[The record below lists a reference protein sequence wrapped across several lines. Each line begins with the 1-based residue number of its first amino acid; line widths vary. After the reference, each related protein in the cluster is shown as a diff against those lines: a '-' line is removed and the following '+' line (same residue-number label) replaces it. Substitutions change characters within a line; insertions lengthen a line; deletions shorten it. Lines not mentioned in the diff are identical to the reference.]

1 METKSLRQVF
11 NKPSLY
17 RPWLV
22 VLDKDKERNL
32 TSDILLSSMQ
42 VRGLCEKAKEIL
54 MEENNVQVV
63 IFIPY

>member
-1 METKSLRQVF
+1 
-11 NKPSLY
+11 LY

-32 TSDILLSSMQ
+32 TSDIHLSSMQ

-63 IFIPY
+63 ISIPY